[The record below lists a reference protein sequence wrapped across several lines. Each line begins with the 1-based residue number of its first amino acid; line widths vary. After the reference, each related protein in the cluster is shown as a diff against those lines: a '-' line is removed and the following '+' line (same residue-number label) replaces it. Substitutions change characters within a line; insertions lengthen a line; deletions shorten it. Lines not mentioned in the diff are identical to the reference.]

1 MKTKSSIKAQAFY
14 SRKTSIKELDG
25 LIQELEN
32 HLNWMLENDET
43 LELTEVEAKT
53 FTESFSNIQQMFDG
67 ITD

>member
-1 MKTKSSIKAQAFY
+1 MNKSIKAKAFY

-43 LELTEVEAKT
+43 LELTEVETKR

-67 ITD
+67 IN